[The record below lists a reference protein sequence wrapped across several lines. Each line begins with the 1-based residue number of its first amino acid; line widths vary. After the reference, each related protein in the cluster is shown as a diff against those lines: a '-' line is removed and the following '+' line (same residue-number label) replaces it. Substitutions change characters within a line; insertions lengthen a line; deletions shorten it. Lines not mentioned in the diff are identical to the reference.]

1 VKTRRSKIKAIRFL
15 TIVVSENGTMEL
27 GQTTASWNRDLS
39 QDTAAVGHGIES
51 YQSLGGIGKPDL

>member
-1 VKTRRSKIKAIRFL
+1 MIRFL

-27 GQTTASWNRDLS
+27 GQTTCSWNRDLS

-51 YQSLGGIGKPDL
+51 YQSLGGVGKPDLERRL

>member
-1 VKTRRSKIKAIRFL
+1 MKVIRFL

-51 YQSLGGIGKPDL
+51 YQPLGGIREPDLERCL